1 MNDCPPSKSPAGEPK
16 EREYLRIFQQLIRM
30 VSMARDHQQVM
41 ETVVR
46 NIPEILGLDAAS
58 IRLLD
63 SSTNTFVL
71 GAAHGLSLDYLSRD
85 AIDSDAAMTMV
96 RAGKP
101 VVSQYDDESPG
112 RTSVFLREGIV
123 SVLSLPILFQ
133 DSIIGIM
140 RLLSRRRHDFTEEE
154 ISFAMALAEEVGIAI
169 MHGRLFNEMEQQ
181 VDFIR
186 EVQRIAR
193 LLNASLDLTTV
204 LDTIVR
210 EVPASMGQQACAI
223 HLFKA
228 ESNQFELAARHG
240 LAGNAQCP
248 GDRLAPAE
256 QALPRGE
263 AVLSIYDLAG
273 DPRAEALAW
282 LPDLGLRALLAVPIV
297 MGRETIGVLRVLGA
311 EPHCFTSSE
320 VNFVQTVAEAAAV
333 AIHNA
338 RTHTKIQLLFNQ
350 IEENERFLAAILG
363 HLHVQLLVVDRA
375 RRVVMANKALRENL
389 ALHEE
394 DILGRPYASV
404 AVLGCDIIDRCP
416 VEQVFSSGRVATQTT
431 AHGPEGDDVR
441 WFERTASP
449 ILGTDSTVEF
459 VIETVREITAQRRL
473 EQETLQRTK
482 LEGVLE
488 TAGAVAHEINSPL
501 FAALGTAQL
510 MLDEA
515 VEHGLAGEVETIIRN
530 LKVIGDLTKKMS
542 GLTSA
547 RSTSYVGST
556 RILDLSGPNEKQMS
570 GVSPKDTA
578 GHPA

>member
-1 MNDCPPSKSPAGEPK
+1 MSDSGTDITPVNARK

-30 VSMARDHQQVM
+30 ISMARDHQQVM

-85 AIDSDAAMTMV
+85 AIDSDTNLTMV

-101 VVSQYDDESPG
+101 VVSQYDNEPSAA
-112 RTSVFLREGIV
+112 TVFLREGIV

-140 RLLSRRRHDFTEEE
+140 RLLSRHRRDFTEEE

-169 MHGRLFNEMEQQ
+169 LHGRIFNEMENQI
-181 VDFIR
+181 DFIR

-193 LLNASLDLTTV
+193 LLNASLNLGTV
-204 LDTIVR
+204 LETIVH
-210 EVPASMGQQACAI
+210 EVPTSMGKQACVI

-228 ESNQFELAARHG
+228 ETNQFELAACHG
-240 LAGNAQCP
+240 LDLKGQVQDWP
-248 GDRLAPAE
+248 VPPDPALHE
-256 QALPRGE
+256 SS
-263 AVLSIYDLAG
+263 AVLSIYDLG
-273 DPRAEALAW
+273 QDPRAEALAW
-282 LPDLGLRALLAVPIV
+282 LPRQGLRSLLAVPIV
-297 MGRETIGVLRVLGA
+297 MGRETIGVLRVLSA

-320 VNFVQTVAEAAAV
+320 VHFVQTVAEAGAV

-350 IEENERFLAAILG
+350 IEENERFLSAILG
-363 HLHVQLLVVDRA
+363 HLHVQLLVVDHA
-375 RRVVMANKALRENL
+375 RRVVMANKALRDNL
-389 ALHEE
+389 GLQEE

-404 AVLGCDIIDRCP
+404 AVLGCDIVERCP
-416 VEQVFSSGRVATQTT
+416 VEKVFTSGAVATQTT
-431 AHGPEGDDVR
+431 SHGPNGEDCR

-449 ILGTDSTVEF
+449 IFDADGTVEF

-515 VEHGLAGEVETIIRN
+515 VVQGLAGEVETIIRN
-530 LKVIGDLTKKMS
+530 LKVIGTLTKKMS

-556 RILDLSGPNEKQMS
+556 RILDLSGATD
-570 GVSPKDTA
+570 KDTEYQ
-578 GHPA
+578 

>member
-1 MNDCPPSKSPAGEPK
+1 MTDPITDISPVSARK
-16 EREYLRIFQQLIRM
+16 EREYLMIFQNLIRM

-41 ETVVR
+41 DTVVR

-85 AIDSDAAMTMV
+85 AIDSDSNLTMV

-101 VVSQYDDESPG
+101 VVSQYDDQAP
-112 RTSVFLREGIV
+112 RASVFLREGIV

-140 RLLSRRRHDFTEEE
+140 RLLSRHRRDFTEEE

-169 MHGRLFNEMEQQ
+169 LHGRIFNEMEQQ
-181 VDFIR
+181 IDFIR

-193 LLNASLDLTTV
+193 LLNASLDLGTV
-204 LDTIVR
+204 LETIVR
-210 EVPASMGQQACAI
+210 EVPASMEKQACVI

-228 ESNQFELAARHG
+228 ETNQFELAACHG
-240 LAGNAQCP
+240 LDLQGQFQNWPEPQNSSLTE
-248 GDRLAPAE
+248 RS
-256 QALPRGE
+256 
-263 AVLSIYDLAG
+263 AVLSIYDLAQ
-273 DPRAEALAW
+273 DPRAGMLSL
-282 LPDLGLRALLAVPIV
+282 LPRQGLRSLLAVPIV
-297 MGRETIGVLRVLGA
+297 MGRETIGVLRVLSA

-320 VNFVQTVAEAAAV
+320 VHFVQTVAEAGAV

-350 IEENERFLAAILG
+350 IEENERFLSAILG
-363 HLHVQLLVVDRA
+363 HLHVQLLVVDRE
-375 RRVVMANKALRENL
+375 RRVVMANKALRDNL

-431 AHGPEGDDVR
+431 AHGPGGDDVR

-449 ILGTDSTVEF
+449 ILGTDGSVEF

-510 MLDEA
+510 MLDDA
-515 VEHGLAGEVETIIRN
+515 VSLGLGGEVETIIRN
-530 LKVIGDLTKKMS
+530 LKVIGTLTKKMS
-542 GLTSA
+542 GLTSV

-556 RILDLSGPNEKQMS
+556 RILDLSEVVAEK
-570 GVSPKDTA
+570 K
-578 GHPA
+578 